1 MEKPN
6 NLCARQVALEGA
18 MPGVTDPLEETFLL
32 LSFPHWTALIS
43 QVASRT
49 RGEVPV
55 TTPTFQAG
63 IRRNKGR

>member
-32 LSFPHWTALIS
+32 SFPHWAALTS

-49 RGEVPV
+49 RGEVLV

-63 IRRNKGR
+63 LWRNKGR